1 MINPF
6 VKIIPVKFKILD
18 QKKRYEVQPLNI
30 LITKHNVF
38 ISLFQPDQSTVRDHS
53 SRVCS

>member
-1 MINPF
+1 MHDTLINPF

-18 QKKRYEVQPLNI
+18 QRKRYEEQPLNS

-38 ISLFQPDQSTVRDHS
+38 ISLLPPQGFGPEAKT
-53 SRVCS
+53 